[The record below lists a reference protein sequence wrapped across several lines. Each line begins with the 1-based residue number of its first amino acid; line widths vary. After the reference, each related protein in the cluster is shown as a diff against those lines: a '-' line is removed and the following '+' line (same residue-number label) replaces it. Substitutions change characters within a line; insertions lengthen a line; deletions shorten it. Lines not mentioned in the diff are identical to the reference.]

1 MAEQQEPTSTG
12 TSQSTLPLP
21 GKFDGANIAQI
32 NYYYYYILY
41 FNRLTCSAVE
51 FNGWYPTRTCVYK

>member
-1 MAEQQEPTSTG
+1 MGDVE
-12 TSQSTLPLP
+12 STLTK
-21 GKFDGANIAQI
+21 GMWEDEAVRAKKD
-32 NYYYYYILY
+32 YYYYYILY